1 MSKRRSG
8 EGAGGHK
15 GSKGPSK
22 AAHNNRSDQLNPNN
36 DKFHKARGLPGRP
49 DGSGG
54 GTPPNPRKR

>member
-1 MSKRRSG
+1 MNKPRSRSG
-8 EGAGGHK
+8 KRPEF
-15 GSKGPSK
+15 GSPK
-22 AAHNNRSDQLNPNN
+22 AAKAARDNRADQRNPNN